1 MAAHTT
7 QADTVPL
14 TDLEAAAHLPDSSSV
29 RPHDS
34 RPPSYMEQDMEE
46 PLPTYMQAA
55 KRRMK
60 AVQQY
65 PATKMPNRRARI
77 CLAIG
82 LGLLCIII
90 VATSIAVT
98 QVNVNSGNNND
109 SNPNGNNV

>member
-14 TDLEAAAHLPDSSSV
+14 TDLEAAHLPDSSSV
-29 RPHDS
+29 RPHAS

-46 PLPTYMQAA
+46 PLPTYMQAV

-60 AVQQY
+60 AY

-109 SNPNGNNV
+109 SNPNVNNV